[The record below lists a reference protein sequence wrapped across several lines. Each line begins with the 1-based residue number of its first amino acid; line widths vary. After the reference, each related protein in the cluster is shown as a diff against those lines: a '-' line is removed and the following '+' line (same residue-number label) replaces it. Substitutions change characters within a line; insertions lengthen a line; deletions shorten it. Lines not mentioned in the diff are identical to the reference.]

1 MQAYDKIKCTRK
13 AGRATSLDYI
23 RAVIRD
29 FTELHGDRR
38 FGDDPALVGG
48 VGFLAGIPVTVIG
61 IEKGHSLTERMARDF
76 GCVSPEGYRKA
87 LRLMREAEKF
97 HRPVICFV
105 DTQGASCGKGAEERG
120 EGQAIAENLYEM
132 MTLKTPILTVMI
144 GEGSSGG
151 ALALAVADEI
161 WMLENAYFT
170 VVSPEA
176 CASILYK
183 DASRAPDAAEHLK
196 LDAESLLSLGIV
208 ERVIE
213 EPQDFTDEAA
223 AGAFFSA
230 VGKDLAYRVKH
241 LAKQPTEALL
251 AARYEKYRKI
261 GRCAPEGATSAVGRG
276 KKKGGLFRRGV

>member
-1 MQAYDKIKCTRK
+1 MQAYEKIKCTRK
-13 AGRATSLDYI
+13 AGRATAADYI
-23 RAVIRD
+23 NAVID
-29 FTELHGDRR
+29 NFIELHGDRR
-38 FGDDPALVGG
+38 YADDPALIGG
-48 VGFLAGIPVTVIG
+48 VGFLNGMPVTVIG
-61 IEKGHSLTERMARDF
+61 IEKGHSLNERISRNF

-87 LRLMREAEKF
+87 LRLMYEAEKF

-132 MTLKTPILTVMI
+132 MTLKVPVITLMV

-151 ALALAVADEI
+151 ALALAVADKI

-183 DASRAPDAAEHLK
+183 DSSRAADAAECLK
-196 LDAESLLSLGIV
+196 LDADSLLGYEI
-208 ERVIE
+208 IE
-213 EPQDFTDEAA
+213 KIIKEPADFTDPAHVDPFMQ
-223 AGAFFSA
+223 GI
-230 VGKDLAYRVKH
+230 KHDLAHELKVLSH
-241 LAKQPTEALL
+241 TPMEALL

-261 GRCAPEGATSAVGRG
+261 GRCAEEGAGVPAP
-276 KKKGGLFRRGV
+276 KKKRRLFGRR

>member
-13 AGRATSLDYI
+13 AGRATSADYI
-23 RAVIRD
+23 FAIIEN

-38 FGDDPALVGG
+38 YADDPALIGG
-48 VGFLAGIPVTVIG
+48 VGFLNGTPVTVLG
-61 IEKGHSLTERMARDF
+61 IEKGHSLTERMARNF

-87 LRLMREAEKF
+87 LRLMHEAEKF

-132 MTLKTPILTVMI
+132 MTLKVPVITVMV

-151 ALALAVADEI
+151 ALALAVADRI

-183 DASRAPDAAEHLK
+183 DASRAADAAECLK
-196 LDAESLLSLGIV
+196 LDADSLLGYEIVEKIIREPTDFSNQEETAAFMKQIQKDLSSELSKLCKKDMESLLA
-208 ERVIE
+208 E
-213 EPQDFTDEAA
+213 
-223 AGAFFSA
+223 
-230 VGKDLAYRVKH
+230 
-241 LAKQPTEALL
+241 
-251 AARYEKYRKI
+251 RYEKYRKI
-261 GRCAPEGATSAVGRG
+261 GRYALEGAGTTGA
-276 KKKGGLFRRGV
+276 KKKKHLFRRVK